1 MTIDDY
7 RCLFFMFSLS
17 INRHF
22 SFPPPLFLLPAL
34 VSARVTE
41 HETDLSKA
49 LARYDLCSTQYDMP
63 DLVREE
69 FAKERKRQVVHQ
81 TNHRLIEAMKRG
93 GSCGG
98 GGDCGDCGGGGD
110 CGDCG

>member
-1 MTIDDY
+1 M
-7 RCLFFMFSLS
+7 
-17 INRHF
+17 
-22 SFPPPLFLLPAL
+22 
-34 VSARVTE
+34 SARLTE

-63 DLVREE
+63 DLVRKE

-98 GGDCGDCGGGGD
+98 GGGDCGGGGGGG
-110 CGDCG
+110 C